1 MSTTNS
7 AVGWAKLLEA
17 WECPGNAGT
26 PLGCLATTFTFDPEF
41 FEEHCLARFLN
52 METTP
57 GEHGTASYLIERE
70 ERLRDSS
77 VTVLADHREAG
88 VERSLAWDI
97 LPVRINGG
105 VMHAKVSLLAWS
117 KIVRLIIGSANL
129 TEPGYRSNL
138 EIFGVFDFANGGE
151 PPVAELRRT
160 LDFLADLLCHTPPG
174 KAQTRARAFLLQVR
188 RQIWKWKEHRRKSTI
203 PASISFNGRI
213 NGKNYSVFRQLQQ
226 TWKTKSPPNQAHIF
240 SPFFD
245 KQAAQTVKSFAG
257 ILAKRAAPA
266 LHFYLASDEEADG
279 RHRVQAPQSLSK
291 AEPKPFLYAIK
302 RSENGQ
308 DRQLHAKAIW
318 LEGRQWATYMV
329 GSSNFT
335 SPGLGLEK
343 TPGNVEANVIY
354 EARPG
359 TPQYDHLE
367 RAWPGYDRELKNPK
381 NIIWDP
387 NFDDPEA
394 AGESLHPSLPAFFD
408 AAEFLPGKNGKGVL
422 CLVFKGKPPESW
434 TLFDQSGKIR
444 LFDQSAWK
452 ANGRPERKNLE
463 SPAGAPP
470 CAITVS
476 WSGMDKRRR
485 AALWPVNVSDR
496 NALPAPDQL
505 RQLSLHALLEIL
517 CANRPLYQVLARAE
531 KSAAGQPS
539 PNCLNPEIDPLQR
552 FHNQDSLL
560 PRTKRFAEALQN
572 LKARLEK
579 PVPNQEALHW
589 RLRGPVGPAALAQAL
604 AAENLNSRPPGE
616 FSFLLAE
623 IALTL
628 GHLRLVSEPGTIAK
642 KEVRRQLR
650 ALIRE
655 LEKQAVPNLSPAS
668 PVLQSYVKRA
678 FKEAQL
684 CH

>member
-1 MSTTNS
+1 MSTTKS
-7 AVGWAKLLEA
+7 AIGRGKLLEA

-57 GEHGTASYLIERE
+57 GEHGTAAYLIERE

-88 VERSLAWDI
+88 IERSLAWDI
-97 LPVRINGG
+97 LPVRIDGG
-105 VMHAKVSLLAWS
+105 VMHAKVSVLAWS
-117 KIVRLIIGSANL
+117 KVVRLVIGSANL

-138 EIFGVFDFANGGE
+138 EIFGVFDFTNGGE
-151 PPVAELRRT
+151 PPVAELRKT

-174 KAQTRARAFLLQVR
+174 KAQSRARSFLQQVR

-203 PASISFNGRI
+203 PVSISFNGRV
-213 NGKNYSVFRQLQQ
+213 NGKNHSVFRQLQQ
-226 TWKTKSPPNQAHIF
+226 AWKTKSPPNQAHIF

-245 KQAAQTVKSFAG
+245 KQAGQTVKGFAK
-257 ILAKRAAPA
+257 ILAKRGETA
-266 LHFYLASDEEADG
+266 LHFYLASDQEADG
-279 RHRVQAPQSLSK
+279 RHRVQAPKSLSK
-291 AEPKPFLYAIK
+291 AEPKPFLYAIR

-318 LEGRQWATYMV
+318 LEGARWATYMV

-335 SPGLGLEK
+335 TPGLGLEK
-343 TPGNVEANVIY
+343 VTGNVEANVIY

-359 TPQYDHLE
+359 TPQYRLLDA
-367 RAWPGYDRELKNPK
+367 AWPGYDRELKNPK

-387 NFDDPEA
+387 NFDDPEVS
-394 AGESLHPSLPAFFD
+394 GKSLHPSLPRFFES
-408 AAEFLPGKNGKGVL
+408 AEFVPGNNGKGVL
-422 CLVFKGKPPESW
+422 SLVFKGKAPESW

-452 ANGRPERKNLE
+452 ANGRPERKNIK

-470 CAITVS
+470 CAIMVS
-476 WSGMDKRRR
+476 WNDTEKQRCSG
-485 AALWPVNVSDR
+485 LWPVNVSDR

-531 KSAAGQPS
+531 NSTAGNHS
-539 PNCLNPEIDPLQR
+539 SNGLNPDIDPLQR

-604 AAENLNSRPPGE
+604 ATENSAGRSPGE

-628 GHLRLVSEPGTIAK
+628 GHLRLASEPGTLART
-642 KEVRRQLR
+642 EVSKQLR
-650 ALIRE
+650 SLIRE
-655 LEKQAVPNLSPAS
+655 LEKQAIPNLSPAS
-668 PVLQSYVKRA
+668 PDLQSYVKRA
-678 FKEAQL
+678 FKEARL